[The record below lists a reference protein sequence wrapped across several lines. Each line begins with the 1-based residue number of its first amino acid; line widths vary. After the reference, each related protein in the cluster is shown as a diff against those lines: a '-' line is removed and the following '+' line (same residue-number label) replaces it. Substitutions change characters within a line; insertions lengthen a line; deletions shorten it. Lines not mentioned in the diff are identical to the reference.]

1 MTLRTPVLFAGY
13 SSAVR
18 PAERSRLARL
28 RARLAGVRAIVCT
41 GYTNGTAATA
51 FNARLA
57 QARADHVCALLGR
70 AGIATR
76 AGTGGDEG
84 LPVAGAR
91 NRRTEIRL
99 VYAR

>member
-1 MTLRTPVLFAGY
+1 MRPV
-13 SSAVR
+13 
-18 PAERSRLARL
+18 ERSRLARL

-41 GYTNGTAATA
+41 GHTNGTAASA

-76 AGTGGDEG
+76 TGTGDDDG
-84 LPVAGAR
+84 LPAGGR
-91 NRRTEIRL
+91 PQPPDRDPP
-99 VYAR
+99 VYAP